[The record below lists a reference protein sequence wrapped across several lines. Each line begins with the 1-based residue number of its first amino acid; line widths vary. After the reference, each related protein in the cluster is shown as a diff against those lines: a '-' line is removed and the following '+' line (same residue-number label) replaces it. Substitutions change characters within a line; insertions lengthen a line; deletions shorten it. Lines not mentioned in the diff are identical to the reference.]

1 MPRKKQTVE
10 PEQPKAKG
18 KPRGSQTGLIPG
30 WHERPTTT
38 EMRNVR
44 RERFAYGYLAYGNAR
59 EAARYAGT
67 SDQPRAVRNYLAD
80 PKTQELIKKLL
91 AEANAERPQMIA
103 DAGEVL
109 EFLTK
114 TMRGEIQVT
123 GDQVEAAFA
132 LANRLQ
138 VKEAMMIARIWAW
151 RMREVTLDVNSLF
164 KRKDG
169 KRENLKEDFDAE
181 QDWEE
186 WWTSF

>member
-1 MPRKKQTVE
+1 MPRKKKTVE
-10 PEQPKAKG
+10 PEKPKG

-44 RERFAYGYLAYGNAR
+44 RERFAYAYLAYGNAR

-67 SDQPRAVRNYLAD
+67 SDDSRAARNYLAD
-80 PKTQELIKKLL
+80 PKTQEAIKKIL
-91 AEANAERPQMIA
+91 A
-103 DAGEVL
+103 DAKAEFPKMTTDTGEVL

-123 GDQVEAAFA
+123 SDQVEAAFA
-132 LANRLQ
+132 LAKRLQ
-138 VKEAMMIARIWAW
+138 VREAMMIARIWAW
-151 RMREVTLDVNSLF
+151 RMREVALDVNSLF
-164 KRKDG
+164 TCKNN